1 MAEQKK
7 RRRRRTTNY
16 GPRKQPRYITEQDLT
31 VTKAMMDGSPAVRVH
46 DEVHGITYIVDVD
59 ATPESDDLLAGE
71 RIRRLVIIPDEGVPV
86 PRSAPLTLLGT
97 AAIRLLRGMP
107 VAGDRPITR
116 YGTLATGRGRPS
128 NCPPPQVLAAHVEDG
143 IDKDD
148 IAAMYGVARK
158 TAQNWIYTARKNY
171 SWFPTVGQARIA
183 RNRRLKEHVA

>member
-31 VTKAMMDGSPAVRVH
+31 VTKAMMDGSPAVRIH

-86 PRSAPLTLLGT
+86 PRAAPLTLLGT
-97 AAIRLLRGMP
+97 AAIRLLGRWRP
-107 VAGDRPITR
+107 AGAGPR
-116 YGTLATGRGRPS
+116 
-128 NCPPPQVLAAHVEDG
+128 
-143 IDKDD
+143 
-148 IAAMYGVARK
+148 
-158 TAQNWIYTARKNY
+158 TARRRRC
-171 SWFPTVGQARIA
+171 WRPTSRTGST
-183 RNRRLKEHVA
+183 

>member
-1 MAEQKK
+1 MTAPKK

-31 VTKAMMDGSPAVRVH
+31 VTKAMMDGSPAVRIH
-46 DEVHGITYIVDVD
+46 DEVHGITY
-59 ATPESDDLLAGE
+59 
-71 RIRRLVIIPDEGVPV
+71 IRRLVIIPDEGIPV
-86 PRSAPLTLLGT
+86 PRAAPLTLLGT

-148 IAAMYGVARK
+148 IAAMYGVKRK
-158 TAQNWIYTARKNY
+158 TAQNWIYTARRNY
-171 SWFPTVGQARIA
+171 EWFPTAGQARIA
-183 RNRRLKEHVA
+183 RNRRLKERVA